1 MADIGEL
8 LNHLVQKRASD
19 LHLKAGSV
27 PCLRINNR
35 LERTTLPVMTAP
47 QMAEIAAEV
56 LPTSRAADFDR
67 SGEADFAVGFPGVGR
82 FRISMLRQ
90 RGTVAIVFRR
100 VATTVPSF
108 DALGFPQPI
117 RQLAELRRG
126 LVLVTGPADS
136 GKSTTIGSIL
146 NHINENFPMSIVTVE
161 DPIEILH
168 ADQQSF
174 VSQREVGTDTANH
187 YDGFTRSLR
196 HDPDVIY
203 VDRISDGPMM
213 DAVLTAATG
222 RLVISTMN
230 TLNAAE
236 TIAQI
241 VDFFPPHMARQTRHS
256 LAAVLEGVISQRLLE
271 RQDGRGR
278 IAAFEMMVATPRI
291 HDSIVEA
298 PGSQDLET
306 LIAAGEYNGMR
317 TMDQHLLELHRSGA
331 VGIREALSAATHPRE
346 LRVQLQH
353 VN

>member
-1 MADIGEL
+1 MADIAEL
-8 LNHLVQKRASD
+8 LNHLIQKRASD

-27 PCLRINNR
+27 PFLRVNGR
-35 LERTTLPVMTAP
+35 LEPTGLPLMSAAL
-47 QMAEIAAEV
+47 MAELAAEV
-56 LPTSRAADFDR
+56 LPTTRAADFDR
-67 SGEADFAVGFPGVGR
+67 TGEADFAVGFAGVGR

-108 DALGFPQPI
+108 DALGFPQPV

-136 GKSTTIGSIL
+136 GKSTTIGSII

-174 VSQREVGTDTANH
+174 VTQREVGTDTVNS

-203 VDRISDGPMM
+203 VDRISDGSMM

-230 TLNAAE
+230 TLNVQE
-236 TIAQI
+236 TVAQV
-241 VDFFPPHMARQTRHS
+241 VDYFPPHLARQTRHS

-291 HDSIVEA
+291 HDAIVEA
-298 PGSQDLET
+298 PGAQDIES

-317 TMDQHLLELHRSGA
+317 TMDQHLLELHRSG
-331 VGIREALSAATHPRE
+331 VIGVREALSAASHPRE
-346 LRVQLQH
+346 LRVSLQH
-353 VN
+353 S

>member
-8 LNHLVQKRASD
+8 LNQMVQKRASD

-27 PCLRINNR
+27 PCFRVNGR
-35 LERTTLPVMTAP
+35 LERTALPLMTAA
-47 QMAEIAAEV
+47 QMAEIAADV
-56 LPTSRAADFDR
+56 LPTTRAADFEK
-67 SGEADFAVGFPGVGR
+67 SGEADFALGFPGVGR

-100 VATTVPSF
+100 VATSVPSF
-108 DALGFPQPI
+108 DALGFPPPI

-136 GKSTTIGSIL
+136 GKSTTVGSIL
-146 NHINENFPMSIVTVE
+146 NHINENFPMSIVTIE

-203 VDRISDGPMM
+203 VDRINEGSMM
-213 DAVLTAATG
+213 EAVLTAATG

-230 TLNAAE
+230 TLSAAE
-236 TIAQI
+236 TIAQV
-241 VDFFPPHMARQTRHS
+241 VDYFPPHLARQTRHS
-256 LAAVLEGVISQRLLE
+256 LASVLEGVISQRLLD

-291 HDSIVEA
+291 HDAIVEA
-298 PGSQDLET
+298 PGAQDLES

-331 VGIREALSAATHPRE
+331 VGIREALSAASHPRE

-353 VN
+353 VQ

>member
-1 MADIGEL
+1 MADIAEL
-8 LNHLVQKRASD
+8 LNHLIQKRASD

-27 PCLRINNR
+27 PCLRVNGR
-35 LERTTLPVMTAP
+35 LERTTLGTMTVA
-47 QMAEIAAEV
+47 QMAEIAAEI
-56 LPTSRAADFDR
+56 LPAARAADFER

-90 RGTVAIVFRR
+90 RGSIAVVFRR
-100 VATTVPSF
+100 VATNVPSF
-108 DALGFPQPI
+108 DALGFPQPV

-136 GKSTTIGSIL
+136 GKSTTIASIL
-146 NHINENFPMSIVTVE
+146 NHINENFAMSIVTIE

-168 ADQQSF
+168 ADRQSF

-187 YDGFTRSLR
+187 HDGFVRSLR

-203 VDRISDGPMM
+203 VDRILNSSMM
-213 DAVLTAATG
+213 EAVLTAATG
-222 RLVISTMN
+222 RLVVSAMN
-230 TLNAAE
+230 TLNATE
-236 TIAQI
+236 TITQI

-278 IAAFEMMVATPRI
+278 VAAFEMMVTTPRI
-291 HDSIVEA
+291 QDSIVEA
-298 PGSQDLET
+298 PGSQDLES
-306 LIAAGEYNGMR
+306 LIATGEYNGMR
-317 TMDQHLLELHRSGA
+317 TMDQNLLELHRAGV
-331 VGIREALSAATHPRE
+331 VGVREALSAATHPRE

-353 VN
+353 VK